1 MFPASFF
8 KNIKNK
14 IMPDIMEVIYSTRTE
29 FDSKIDKLLLD
40 ISKNQEHIT
49 MLAGEIADLNT
60 RLKKLEILSKK
71 TKKVKSNG
79 K

>member
-1 MFPASFF
+1 MFPASFY

>member
-14 IMPDIMEVIYSTRTE
+14 IMPAIMEVIYSTRTE